1 MKKHACGA
9 ILTMCL
15 MLTLSA
21 QLVGCAGSA
30 VNEASRA
37 INAIGEVSLQSGEAI
52 ESAQAKY
59 DALTDEEKT
68 KVENYDKLQSAEKE
82 FTQQLYSAT
91 KKEIETA
98 DKLAGNYYTQYYDAK
113 GFDAA
118 KESAEAVLNSSDE
131 ERYSEAYSNL
141 KAENE
146 SLQSYIDGET
156 AKSYSVTTDLDDE
169 RPFMLDEGHLPS
181 QWNFS
186 PIVMQTSS
194 HPSNVVSMKKATDL
208 PTYIHLYING
218 SSRDYT
224 YALSQVPTK
233 EINVQ
238 DKNGEIKTALVNT
251 EVSFTAVIRQAAN
264 HEMELNERPGY
275 FFVDKSG
282 YIVLALPNY
291 DGEDHYVLYTSCG

>member
-1 MKKHACGA
+1 MKKLVVLATTCVV
-9 ILTMCL
+9 LVV
-15 MLTLSA
+15 S
-21 QLVGCAGSA
+21 LVGCSGSA
-30 VNEASRA
+30 VNEVSSA

-52 ESAQAKY
+52 ESAQTKY
-59 DALTDEEKT
+59 DALTDEEKA
-68 KVENYDKLQSAEKE
+68 KVGNYDKLQSAEKE

-118 KESAEAVLNSSDE
+118 RESAEAVLNSSDE

-169 RPFMLDEGHLPS
+169 YPFMIDEGHLPS

-194 HPSNVVSMKKATDL
+194 HPTNVVSMKKATDL
-208 PTYIHLYING
+208 PTYIDLFING
-218 SSRDYT
+218 SSRNYT
-224 YALSQVPTK
+224 YAISQLPTK
-233 EINVQ
+233 EISVQ
-238 DKNGEIKTALVNT
+238 DENGEIKTALVNT
-251 EVSFTAVIRQAAN
+251 EVRFAAAFDQAAN
-264 HEMELNERPGY
+264 QDPSKELNERPGY
-275 FFVDKSG
+275 FFVDKNG

-291 DGEDHYVLYTSCG
+291 DGEDHYVLYVSRA

>member
-1 MKKHACGA
+1 MKRLVVLAATCVV
-9 ILTMCL
+9 LTV
-15 MLTLSA
+15 S
-21 QLVGCAGSA
+21 LVGCSGSA
-30 VNEASRA
+30 VNEVSSA

-98 DKLAGNYYTQYYDAK
+98 DKLAGNYYAQYYDAK

-118 KESAEAVLNSSDE
+118 RESAEAVLNSSDE
-131 ERYSEAYSNL
+131 ERYSEAYLNL

-169 RPFMLDEGHLPS
+169 YPFMIGEEHLPS
-181 QWNFS
+181 QWLFS

-194 HPSNVVSMKKATDL
+194 HPANVVSMKKATDL
-208 PTYIHLYING
+208 PTYINLYING

-251 EVSFTAVIRQAAN
+251 EVSFTAAFDQAVN
-264 HEMELNERPGY
+264 RDPGKELNERPGY
-275 FFVDKSG
+275 FFVDKNG

-291 DGEDHYVLYTSCG
+291 DGEDHYVLYVSRA

>member
-1 MKKHACGA
+1 MKKLIVLATACV
-9 ILTMCL
+9 
-15 MLTLSA
+15 MLVAS
-21 QLVGCAGSA
+21 LVGCAGSA

-59 DALTDEEKT
+59 DALTDEEKA

-118 KESAEAVLNSSDE
+118 RENAEAVLNSSEE
-131 ERYSEAYSNL
+131 ERYSEAYSEL

-156 AKSYSVTTDLDDE
+156 AKSYSITTDLDDE
-169 RPFMLDEGHLPS
+169 YPFMLDEGHLPS
-181 QWNFS
+181 QWLFS
-186 PIVMQTSS
+186 PIIMQTSS
-194 HPSNVVSMKKATDL
+194 HPANVFSMKKATDL

-224 YALSQVPTK
+224 YALSRVPTK

-251 EVSFTAVIRQAAN
+251 EVSFTAVIRQAAD

-291 DGEDHYVLYTSCG
+291 DGEDHYVLYTSRG

>member
-1 MKKHACGA
+1 MKKLVVLATACV
-9 ILTMCL
+9 
-15 MLTLSA
+15 MLAVS
-21 QLVGCAGSA
+21 LVGCADSA
-30 VNEASRA
+30 VNETSRA

-68 KVENYDKLQSAEKE
+68 KVENYDKLQGAEKE

-118 KESAEAVLNSSDE
+118 RENAEAVLNSSDE
-131 ERYSEAYSNL
+131 ERYSEAYSSL

-169 RPFMLDEGHLPS
+169 YPFMIDEEHLPS

-194 HPSNVVSMKKATDL
+194 HPTNVVSMKKATDL
-208 PTYIHLYING
+208 PTYIDLFING
-218 SSRDYT
+218 SSRNYT
-224 YALSQVPTK
+224 YAISQLPTK
-233 EINVQ
+233 EISVQ
-238 DKNGEIKTALVNT
+238 DANGEIQTALVNT
-251 EVSFTAVIRQAAN
+251 EVRFTAAFDQAAN
-264 HEMELNERPGY
+264 HDPGKELNERPGY
-275 FFVDKSG
+275 FFVDKNG

-291 DGEDHYVLYTSCG
+291 DGEDHYVLYVSRG

>member
-1 MKKHACGA
+1 MKKSIVLVTACV
-9 ILTMCL
+9 
-15 MLTLSA
+15 MLAVS
-21 QLVGCAGSA
+21 LVGCAGGA

-98 DKLAGNYYTQYYDAK
+98 DKLAGNYFTQYYDAK
-113 GFDAA
+113 SFDAA
-118 KESAEAVLNSSDE
+118 RDNAEAVLNSSDE
-131 ERYSEAYSNL
+131 ERYSEAYSEL

-156 AKSYSVTTDLDDE
+156 AKSYSITTDLDDE
-169 RPFMLDEGHLPS
+169 YPFMIDEEHLPS
-181 QWNFS
+181 QWLFS

-194 HPSNVVSMKKATDL
+194 HPTNVVGMKKATDL
-208 PTYIHLYING
+208 PTYIYLYING

-251 EVSFTAVIRQAAN
+251 EVSFAAAFDQAVNRDPSK
-264 HEMELNERPGY
+264 ELNERPGY
-275 FFVDKSG
+275 FFVDKNG

-291 DGEDHYVLYTSCG
+291 DGEDHYVLYTSRG

>member
-1 MKKHACGA
+1 MKKSIVLATACV
-9 ILTMCL
+9 
-15 MLTLSA
+15 MLAVS
-21 QLVGCAGSA
+21 LVGCAGSA

-68 KVENYDKLQSAEKE
+68 KVDNYDKLQSAEKE

-118 KESAEAVLNSSDE
+118 RENAEAVLNSSDE
-131 ERYSEAYSNL
+131 ERYSEAYSEL

-169 RPFMLDEGHLPS
+169 YPFMIDEEHLPS
-181 QWNFS
+181 QWSFS

-194 HPSNVVSMKKATDL
+194 HPTNVVSMKKATDL

-251 EVSFTAVIRQAAN
+251 EVSFTAVIRQAADR
-264 HEMELNERPGY
+264 EMELNERPGY
-275 FFVDKSG
+275 FFVDKNG

-291 DGEDHYVLYTSCG
+291 DGEDRYALYASRA

>member
-1 MKKHACGA
+1 MKKSIVLATACVV
-9 ILTMCL
+9 LVV
-15 MLTLSA
+15 S
-21 QLVGCAGSA
+21 LVGCAGSA
-30 VNEASRA
+30 VKEVSSA

-68 KVENYDKLQSAEKE
+68 KVENYGKLQSAEKE

-118 KESAEAVLNSSDE
+118 RESAEAVLNSSDE

-169 RPFMLDEGHLPS
+169 YPFMVDEEHLPS
-181 QWNFS
+181 QWLFS

-194 HPSNVVSMKKATDL
+194 HPANVVSMKKATDL

-224 YALSQVPTK
+224 Y
-233 EINVQ
+233 
-238 DKNGEIKTALVNT
+238 
-251 EVSFTAVIRQAAN
+251 
-264 HEMELNERPGY
+264 
-275 FFVDKSG
+275 
-282 YIVLALPNY
+282 
-291 DGEDHYVLYTSCG
+291 

>member
-1 MKKHACGA
+1 MKKSIVLA
-9 ILTMCL
+9 TMCVVL
-15 MLTLSA
+15 IASLA
-21 QLVGCAGSA
+21 GCTGSA
-30 VNEASRA
+30 VNEVSSA

-52 ESAQAKY
+52 ESAQTKY

-68 KVENYDKLQSAEKE
+68 KVGNYDKLQSAEKE

-91 KKEIETA
+91 KKEIEAA
-98 DKLAGNYYTQYYDAK
+98 DKLASNYYTQYYDAK

-118 KESAEAVLNSSDE
+118 RESAEAVLNSSDE

-169 RPFMLDEGHLPS
+169 YPFMIDEGHLPS

-194 HPSNVVSMKKATDL
+194 HPTNVVSMKKATDL

-251 EVSFTAVIRQAAN
+251 EVSFTAVIKQAAD

-291 DGEDHYVLYTSCG
+291 DGEDHYVLYTSRG

>member
-1 MKKHACGA
+1 MKKSIVLTTACV
-9 ILTMCL
+9 
-15 MLTLSA
+15 MLAVS
-21 QLVGCAGSA
+21 LVGCAGSA

-68 KVENYDKLQSAEKE
+68 KVDNYDKLQSAEKE

-118 KESAEAVLNSSDE
+118 RENAEAVLNSSDE
-131 ERYSEAYSNL
+131 ERYSEAYSEL

-169 RPFMLDEGHLPS
+169 YPFMIDEEHLPS

-194 HPSNVVSMKKATDL
+194 HPTNVVSMKKATDL
-208 PTYIHLYING
+208 PTYIDLFING
-218 SSRDYT
+218 SSRNYT
-224 YALSQVPTK
+224 YAISQFPTK
-233 EINVQ
+233 EISVQ
-238 DKNGEIKTALVNT
+238 GENGEIKTALVNT
-251 EVSFTAVIRQAAN
+251 EVRFTAAFDQAAN
-264 HEMELNERPGY
+264 HDPSKELNERPGY
-275 FFVDKSG
+275 FFVDKNG

-291 DGEDHYVLYTSCG
+291 DGEDHYVLYTSRG

>member
-1 MKKHACGA
+1 MKKLIVLATACV
-9 ILTMCL
+9 
-15 MLTLSA
+15 MLVAS
-21 QLVGCAGSA
+21 LVGCAGSA

-118 KESAEAVLNSSDE
+118 RESAEAVLNSSDE

-156 AKSYSVTTDLDDE
+156 AKSYSITTDLDDE
-169 RPFMLDEGHLPS
+169 YPFMIDEEHLPS
-181 QWNFS
+181 QWLFS

-194 HPSNVVSMKKATDL
+194 HPTNVVSMKKATDL
-208 PTYIHLYING
+208 PTYIYLYING

-238 DKNGEIKTALVNT
+238 DKDGEIKTALVNT
-251 EVSFTAVIRQAAN
+251 EVSFTAAFDQAVN
-264 HEMELNERPGY
+264 RDPGKELNERPGY
-275 FFVDKSG
+275 FFVDKNS

-291 DGEDHYVLYTSCG
+291 DGEDHYVLYTSRG

>member
-1 MKKHACGA
+1 MKKSIVLATACV
-9 ILTMCL
+9 
-15 MLTLSA
+15 MLAVS
-21 QLVGCAGSA
+21 LVGCAGSA

-59 DALTDEEKT
+59 GALTDEEKT

-118 KESAEAVLNSSDE
+118 RENAEAVLNSSDE
-131 ERYSEAYSNL
+131 ERYSEAYSEL

-169 RPFMLDEGHLPS
+169 YPFMIDEEHLPS
-181 QWNFS
+181 QWSFS

-194 HPSNVVSMKKATDL
+194 HPTNVVSMKKATDL

-251 EVSFTAVIRQAAN
+251 EVSFTAVIRQAADR
-264 HEMELNERPGY
+264 EMELNERPGY
-275 FFVDKSG
+275 FFVDKNG

-291 DGEDHYVLYTSCG
+291 DGEDSYALYASRA

>member
-1 MKKHACGA
+1 MKKSIVLATACV
-9 ILTMCL
+9 
-15 MLTLSA
+15 MLIAS
-21 QLVGCAGSA
+21 LVGCAGSA
-30 VNEASRA
+30 VNEVSRA
-37 INAIGEVSLQSGEAI
+37 ISAIGEVSLQSGEAI
-52 ESAQAKY
+52 ESAQTKY

-98 DKLAGNYYTQYYDAK
+98 DKLAGSYYTQYYDAK

-118 KESAEAVLNSSDE
+118 RESAEAVLNSSDE
-131 ERYSEAYSNL
+131 ERYFETYSNL

-169 RPFMLDEGHLPS
+169 YPFMIDEAHLPS

-194 HPSNVVSMKKATDL
+194 HPTNVVSMKKATDL
-208 PTYIHLYING
+208 PTYIDLFING
-218 SSRDYT
+218 SSRNYT
-224 YALSQVPTK
+224 YAINQLPTK

-238 DKNGEIKTALVNT
+238 DDNGEIKTALVNT
-251 EVSFTAVIRQAAN
+251 EVRFAAAFDQAVNQDPSK
-264 HEMELNERPGY
+264 ELNERPGY
-275 FFVDKSG
+275 FFVDKNG

-291 DGEDHYVLYTSCG
+291 DGEDHYVLYTSRG

>member
-1 MKKHACGA
+1 MKKSIVLTTACV
-9 ILTMCL
+9 
-15 MLTLSA
+15 MLAVS
-21 QLVGCAGSA
+21 LVGCAGSA

-68 KVENYDKLQSAEKE
+68 KVDNYDKLQSAEKE

-118 KESAEAVLNSSDE
+118 RENAEAVLNSSDE
-131 ERYSEAYSNL
+131 ERYSEAYSEL

-169 RPFMLDEGHLPS
+169 YPFMIDEEHLPS

-194 HPSNVVSMKKATDL
+194 HPTNVVSMKKATDL
-208 PTYIHLYING
+208 PTYIDLFING
-218 SSRDYT
+218 SSRNYT
-224 YALSQVPTK
+224 YAISQFPTK
-233 EINVQ
+233 EISVQ
-238 DKNGEIKTALVNT
+238 GENGEIKTALVNT
-251 EVSFTAVIRQAAN
+251 EVRFAAAFDQAAN
-264 HEMELNERPGY
+264 HDPSKELNERPGY
-275 FFVDKSG
+275 FFVDKNG

-291 DGEDHYVLYTSCG
+291 DGEDHYVLYTSRG